1 MSAKHLDAAEV
12 GLPVFALPDPS
23 EGDESPGLFDLS
35 SHQRARQAI
44 EFGLSIADPGFNIF
58 VLGEDRSGR
67 MSSTLG
73 YLEDHITAR
82 PAPSDWVYLNNFQRP
97 NEPRPYQLPAG
108 VGRRF
113 RDRIATLTPALR
125 EALKTAFEAP
135 ELTQEITRLQEI
147 FKKRVDSEL
156 ETLRALVR
164 SHGLDVRQMP
174 QGLMLVVPGPD
185 GEPIPPEK
193 LSTEDQ
199 KRASAASEKI
209 QDELTAFTARTQA
222 TQGEFAAEVEKIR
235 RSVAD
240 QAMTP
245 LLDRL
250 EAEFRSHG
258 NLARWLVGLRA
269 DILDQVAG
277 IQAGEGDAQM
287 QARLEERYAVNLLVD
302 HGEDERPSVVLEPN
316 PTYENLFGRI
326 EYRQIS
332 GVLQTN
338 YTLIRPGAL
347 HRANGGILV
356 LRADSLARE
365 GVAWR
370 FLKDALRDRA
380 IRIEELHRVNG
391 VPIAGAPRPEPIP
404 LDVKVVI
411 VGAPQWYYS
420 FFSIDPDFRAYFK
433 VKADIDPDMEADE
446 CNLRV
451 ASALIRA
458 STAEHAA
465 LSCDDDAVE
474 YLLGQ
479 SARWAGHREKLSSS
493 FELVQDAI
501 CEAGTRA
508 RGEARKSIS
517 RDDVKAALRERRE
530 RNARIEDRSQEHIEQ
545 GVLLIATEGRVIG
558 QINALTVR
566 DMGDYAFGTP
576 ARITARTF
584 AGKHGV
590 INIERATAL
599 GGPIQQKGVMVL
611 EGLLNGRFAQRF
623 PLSFSCSITF
633 EQSYGGIE
641 GDSASLAELA
651 AILSA
656 LAQAPI
662 RQDIAITGSLNQL
675 GVAQTIGGINEK
687 IEGFF
692 RTCQTAGL
700 SGEQGVI
707 FPAANAPNLCLRDEV
722 AEAIGKGAFHV
733 WSVETA
739 DEAIE
744 LLMGMPAGAMDAEGG
759 YPLET
764 IYGRA
769 LKRLEEYD
777 RILTARAA
785 HRD

>member
-1 MSAKHLDAAEV
+1 
-12 GLPVFALPDPS
+12 
-23 EGDESPGLFDLS
+23 
-35 SHQRARQAI
+35 
-44 EFGLSIADPGFNIF
+44 
-58 VLGEDRSGR
+58 
-67 MSSTLG
+67 
-73 YLEDHITAR
+73 
-82 PAPSDWVYLNNFQRP
+82 
-97 NEPRPYQLPAG
+97 
-108 VGRRF
+108 
-113 RDRIATLTPALR
+113 
-125 EALKTAFEAP
+125 
-135 ELTQEITRLQEI
+135 
-147 FKKRVDSEL
+147 
-156 ETLRALVR
+156 
-164 SHGLDVRQMP
+164 
-174 QGLMLVVPGPD
+174 
-185 GEPIPPEK
+185 
-193 LSTEDQ
+193 
-199 KRASAASEKI
+199 
-209 QDELTAFTARTQA
+209 
-222 TQGEFAAEVEKIR
+222 
-235 RSVAD
+235 
-240 QAMTP
+240 
-245 LLDRL
+245 
-250 EAEFRSHG
+250 
-258 NLARWLVGLRA
+258 
-269 DILDQVAG
+269 
-277 IQAGEGDAQM
+277 M

-302 HGEDERPSVVLEPN
+302 HGGDERPSVVLEPN

-332 GVLQTN
+332 GVLQTD

-347 HRANGGILV
+347 HRANGGILL
-356 LRADSLARE
+356 LRAEALARE

-420 FFSIDPDFRAYFK
+420 FFSVDPDFRAYFK
-433 VKADIDPDMEADE
+433 VKADIDPDMKADE

-451 ASALIRA
+451 AGALIRA
-458 STAEHAA
+458 GTAEHAA
-465 LSCDDDAVE
+465 LGCDDDAVE

-517 RDDVKAALRERRE
+517 LDDVKAALRERRG

-545 GVLLIATEGRVIG
+545 GVLLIATEGRVVG

-599 GGPIQQKGVMVL
+599 GGPIQQKGVMVI
-611 EGLLNGRFAQRF
+611 EGLLNGRLAQRF

-633 EQSYGGIE
+633 EQSYGGVE

-662 RQDIAITGSLNQL
+662 RQDVAITGSLNQL
-675 GVAQTIGGINEK
+675 GFAQTIGGVNEK

-707 FPAANAPNLCLRDEV
+707 VPVANAPNLCLRDEV
-722 AEAIGKGAFHV
+722 AEAIAKGTFHV

-744 LLMGMPAGAMDAEGG
+744 LLMDMPAGAMDAEGG
-759 YPLET
+759 YPPET

-777 RILTARAA
+777 RILTARAT
-785 HRD
+785 HRE